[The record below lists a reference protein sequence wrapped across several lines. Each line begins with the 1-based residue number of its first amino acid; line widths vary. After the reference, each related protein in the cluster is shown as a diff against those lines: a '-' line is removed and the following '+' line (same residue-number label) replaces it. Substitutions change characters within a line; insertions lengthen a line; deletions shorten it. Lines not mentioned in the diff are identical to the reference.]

1 MGFQRLI
8 SLTGIL
14 PLCLHVMM
22 ATSHSLLV
30 VLTLHGCCDVDF
42 SPIKVVKVFK
52 ALKPKNP
59 MVWMDSQIYYLKK
72 LANVLCEPLA
82 FIFQSSF
89 RSHVLPTCC
98 LHAVVTPVF
107 TKGLTSNPGNY
118 RPISLTCVCC
128 RVMERIINLELLN
141 YLYQHIWSNIKIP
154 TWVFT

>member
-1 MGFQRLI
+1 
-8 SLTGIL
+8 
-14 PLCLHVMM
+14 M

-107 TKGLTSNPGNY
+107 TKGVTSNPGNY
-118 RPISLTCVCC
+118 RPISLLVRLLPCNGTYYKL
-128 RVMERIINLELLN
+128 RVTELL
-141 YLYQHIWSNIKIP
+141 ISAWSNIKIP